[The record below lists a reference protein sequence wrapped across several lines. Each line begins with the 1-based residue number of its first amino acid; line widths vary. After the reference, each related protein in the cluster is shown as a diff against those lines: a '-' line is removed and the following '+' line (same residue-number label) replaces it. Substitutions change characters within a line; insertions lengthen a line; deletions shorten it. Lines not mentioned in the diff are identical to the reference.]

1 MAIISMPFT
10 RRKMLMNAFK
20 LAGATMVCPRC
31 TWASTNEDDEQAR
44 HSPLLTRHSVKGYA
58 PKLSV
63 EGYVWTQHFAALKE
77 TLAAGEEEALRA
89 THQAGYSRIELS
101 SDFFKPE
108 VRQQTGKL
116 LAQYQLKP
124 ETVYAGTTLHE
135 ASAAET
141 SVQTVVE
148 LAKFLKPLGTK
159 VIITN
164 PSPKPHQERKSDEE
178 LSTQAR
184 YINRL
189 GAALRPLGMR
199 LLLHHH
205 TPELREN
212 AREWWYEL
220 QQTEPELAG
229 CCVDVH
235 WAYRGGQE
243 VMPFLR
249 KVGDRLGELHLR
261 NSQQGVWMEDFG
273 PGDVDYAPVAAY
285 VRETQFQGYLIVELA
300 YEKGTTI
307 TRSLEED
314 LRLSRI
320 YTQKVF
326 GPGIF

>member
-1 MAIISMPFT
+1 
-10 RRKMLMNAFK
+10 MLMNTIK
-20 LAGATMVCPRC
+20 LAGATMFFPRC
-31 TWASTNEDDEQAR
+31 IWGLTHEDDEQAR
-44 HSPLLTRHSVKGYA
+44 HSSLVTRHSVKGYA
-58 PKLSV
+58 PELSV

-77 TLAAGEEEALRA
+77 TLAAGEDDALRA
-89 THQAGYSRIELS
+89 THAAGYSRIELS

-108 VRQQTGKL
+108 VREQTREL
-116 LAQYQLKP
+116 LAKYQLRP
-124 ETVYAGTTLHE
+124 ESVYAGTTLHE
-135 ASAAET
+135 APAAET
-141 SVQTVVE
+141 SIQTVVE
-148 LAKFLKPLGTK
+148 LAKFLKPLGTE
-159 VIITN
+159 VIVTN

-184 YINRL
+184 YINQL
-189 GAALRPLGMR
+189 GAALHPLGMR

-220 QQTEPELAG
+220 QHTEPELAG

-249 KVGDRLGELHLR
+249 KVGTRLGELHLR
-261 NSQQGVWMEDFG
+261 NSQHGVWTEDFG
-273 PGDVDYAPVAAY
+273 PGEVDYAPVAAY
-285 VRETQFQGYLIVELA
+285 LRDIQFQGYLIVELA
-300 YEKGTTI
+300 YEKSTTI

-320 YTQKVF
+320 YTEKVF
-326 GPGIF
+326 GPGIS